1 MPRAEEPTMSAIL
14 PIVIFLAA
22 LFALNYLTNGRV
34 D

>member
-1 MPRAEEPTMSAIL
+1 MSAIL